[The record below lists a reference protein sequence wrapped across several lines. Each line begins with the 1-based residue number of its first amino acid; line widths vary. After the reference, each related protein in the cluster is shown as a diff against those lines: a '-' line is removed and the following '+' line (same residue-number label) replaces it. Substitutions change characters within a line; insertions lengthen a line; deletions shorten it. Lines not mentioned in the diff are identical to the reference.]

1 MERVSVYIDGFNLY
15 FGLCSKGWHRYLWL
29 DVGKLANVLLN
40 QNQILIGA
48 KYFTALVRDDPA
60 KEKRQSTY
68 LQALEE
74 VGNVSIFLGR
84 YQAKTKTCKICK
96 SSWREYE
103 EKMSDVRIASE
114 LLRDAFLNRFDT
126 AILVSADGDLQ
137 PPIDIIKE
145 EFPKKKLVIAFPP
158 ERDNP
163 HLKNIVNS
171 YFRIGR
177 GRISKCQL
185 PLKITKPNG
194 YVLKKPKE
202 WN

>member
-15 FGLCSKGWHRYLWL
+15 FGLCSKGWRRYLWL
-29 DVGKLANVLLN
+29 DVGKLASVILN
-40 QNQILIGA
+40 QNQSLIDT

-68 LQALEE
+68 LQALKEME
-74 VGNVSIFLGR
+74 NVLIFLGR
-84 YQAKTKTCKICK
+84 YQAKTKKCKICK

-103 EKMSDVRIASE
+103 EKMSDVKIASE
-114 LLRDAFLNRFDT
+114 LLRDGFLNKFDT
-126 AILVSADGDLQ
+126 AILISADGDLQ

-145 EFPKKKLVIAFPP
+145 EFPDKKIVIAFPP
-158 ERDNP
+158 DRDNP
-163 HLKNIVNS
+163 HLKNIVDS
-171 YFRIGR
+171 FFRIGR

-185 PLKITKPNG
+185 PASIKKSDG
-194 YVLKKPKE
+194 FVLVRPKE